1 MTYDGEKIV
10 RAGIRNFNFKTFTW
24 NLIDVCNQRC
34 AYCNEGFGS
43 DQFRPKSSFF
53 KNQSQ
58 IDSYKTVLKILKL
71 KSIGPFEVDI
81 IGGEP
86 TLHPHIYEII
96 EEVNSIE
103 NCKEI
108 SLLTNFKKPF
118 SFYEKFDNE
127 LYNKLLICPSIHFDY
142 YTQELLEKCVSASK
156 FKHIKI
162 IPIIML
168 HDNMSHWDNM
178 EKFITALIENNIDY
192 NISFLNSCYD
202 YVVNYSDEF
211 YSRFTKYF
219 VHDDNEYLF
228 NDKLLL
234 TKYDIHSSSL
244 NTFGDWSCKPLRYIV
259 KHTGEILNACTKS
272 RMSFLDEQPFVKCP
286 HNECNCNVQWN
297 YEKYAE

>member
-1 MTYDGEKIV
+1 MTYNGEKIV

-24 NLIDVCNQRC
+24 NLIDVCNQQC

-43 DQFRPKSSFF
+43 EQFRPKSSFF

-58 IDSYKTVLKILKL
+58 LDSYKTVLKILKL
-71 KSIGPFEVDI
+71 KSIGSFEVDI

-86 TLHPHIYEII
+86 TLHPHIHEII
-96 EEVNSIE
+96 EKVNSIE

-108 SLLTNFKKPF
+108 SLLTNFKKSF
-118 SFYEKFDNE
+118 SFYEKFDSQ

-168 HDNMSHWDNM
+168 HDNKKHWDNM
-178 EKFITALIENNIDY
+178 EKFITCLVENDIDY

-202 YVVNYSDEF
+202 YVVNYTDEF
-211 YSRFTKYF
+211 YSR
-219 VHDDNEYLF
+219 
-228 NDKLLL
+228 
-234 TKYDIHSSSL
+234 
-244 NTFGDWSCKPLRYIV
+244 
-259 KHTGEILNACTKS
+259 
-272 RMSFLDEQPFVKCP
+272 
-286 HNECNCNVQWN
+286 
-297 YEKYAE
+297 